1 MLFKKPPGMKYT
13 DMAIAIDNSI
23 RSDDKR
29 VKEQCFEY
37 LWHLFYILAV
47 KQKMFKNARDYDEY
61 ALYGATQVY
70 LRYQKENQPGKF
82 ETLKPIKSCLNYI
95 KRVLYPMKINYQQ
108 ATFGQVLGEEALG
121 EAPTIIQ
128 DDRVDVVRKSISQ
141 TLSVEYEQYLREIS
155 RTLKMV
161 LSTSPYSSDPVMMHN
176 IYLSCLL
183 SLLRLIT
190 PSNKNLARL
199 QKKIDRAL
207 STDNLEEQIYAEE
220 SKDSVITYHLDPSMA
235 NYIATMVNKMK
246 KEVAKDLRFIIGSYE
261 PPDSIIK
268 DVLNS
273 PLEDYLDSYV
283 DTD

>member
-1 MLFKKPPGMKYT
+1 MLYKKPPNMRYT
-13 DMAIAIDNSI
+13 QMCMFIDNNI
-23 RSDDKR
+23 RSEDKR
-29 VKEQCFEY
+29 VKETCFEY
-37 LWHLFYILAV
+37 LWHIFYILAV

-95 KRVLYPMKINYQQ
+95 KKVLYPMKINYQQ

-121 EAPTIIQ
+121 EAPAIIQ
-128 DDRVDVVRKSISQ
+128 DDRVEMVRKSIS
-141 TLSVEYEQYLREIS
+141 TNLTVEYEQYLREIS
-155 RTLKMV
+155 KTLKMV
-161 LSTSPYSSDPVMMHN
+161 LSTSPYSNDPVMMHN

-183 SLLRLIT
+183 TLLKLIT

-207 STDNLEEQIYAEE
+207 PVDNLEEQIYAEE
-220 SKDSVITYHLDPSMA
+220 SKESPVTYHLDSSMA
-235 NYIATMVNKMK
+235 NYISTLVNRMK
-246 KEVAKDLRFIIGSYE
+246 KEIAKDLRFIIGSYE
-261 PPDSIIK
+261 PPESVIK

-273 PLEDYLDSYV
+273 PLEEYLDV
-283 DTD
+283 DDNY